1 MRIMNKILTDRQ
13 TDRHALD
20 IAKFIMAILVV
31 AIHTGPFEY
40 CKYPIRRLFIT
51 ITELAV
57 PFFFVVSAFLLFK
70 KADWKLRLV
79 RYMKRMCRL
88 YVVWNMVYL
97 PISIFGFMYNGA
109 TIKTALLQFARGFFL
124 IGQQYYSWHLWYVL
138 ALIYVAMIFCLFNKT
153 NVYVRYYVSLVLFG
167 IGAVISAII
176 TDGTDVVAF
185 SVIIRLVQQTIA
197 NGRLFMGIGY
207 FGLGMLIADREIAFN
222 KMFLI
227 ATILGCLVLSYIV
240 PYSIIVFVLRYVTV
254 FCLFLLVVQTKLPM
268 SDLYIKLRQSS
279 TVVYFIHMF
288 LFFGWSAIKNFQDV
302 NGIDAFVMVASVAV
316 ITSFLLNIHKGNK
329 RYDEIYNI
337 FFG

>member
-1 MRIMNKILTDRQ
+1 
-13 TDRHALD
+13 
-20 IAKFIMAILVV
+20 
-31 AIHTGPFEY
+31 
-40 CKYPIRRLFIT
+40 
-51 ITELAV
+51 
-57 PFFFVVSAFLLFK
+57 
-70 KADWKLRLV
+70 
-79 RYMKRMCRL
+79 
-88 YVVWNMVYL
+88 
-97 PISIFGFMYNGA
+97 
-109 TIKTALLQFARGFFL
+109 
-124 IGQQYYSWHLWYVL
+124 
-138 ALIYVAMIFCLFNKT
+138 
-153 NVYVRYYVSLVLFG
+153 
-167 IGAVISAII
+167 
-176 TDGTDVVAF
+176 
-185 SVIIRLVQQTIA
+185 
-197 NGRLFMGIGY
+197 
-207 FGLGMLIADREIAFN
+207 MLIADREIAFN